1 MRTTVRLDDDLMKE
15 VKRYASERDQ
25 TLTSVIEEALREK
38 LIKRPQTENRPPFK
52 LKTFSRD
59 GQGLQAGVDLD
70 DSAALLELMER

>member
-15 VKRYASERDQ
+15 VKRYASERNQ

-38 LIKRPQTENRPPFK
+38 LIKRPRTEKRPPFK

-59 GQGLQAGVDLD
+59 GQGLQSGVDLD